1 MRVLCRVLMTPLCAA
16 LASLGLL
23 AQPPRS
29 DKQSVYSFS
38 HNVAAMLPLAQL
50 VRSRGRCSAKQRLF
64 LLTLPLS
71 RSLCAPP
78 QSVEVAQSHPGT
90 FTAEDEAR
98 ARCIFR
104 HAQHTRG

>member
-1 MRVLCRVLMTPLCAA
+1 MRFCAVSLTLLCAA

-50 VRSRGRCSAKQRLF
+50 VRARGRRSAKRRRL
-64 LLTLPLS
+64 LLTLLPS
-71 RSLCAPP
+71 RSLCASP
-78 QSVEVAQSHPGT
+78 QSVEVAQTHPDT
-90 FTAEDEAR
+90 CSAEDEAR
-98 ARCIFR
+98 TRCIALQTQR
-104 HAQHTRG
+104 TWR